1 MACKLFEEIDL
12 INKIRTARGDDFT
25 EGFLAGI
32 NLTTPAKPD
41 TEEENE
47 TASK

>member
-1 MACKLFEEIDL
+1 MTCKLFEQIDL

-32 NLTTPAKPD
+32 NLTTPAKP
-41 TEEENE
+41 EENE
-47 TASK
+47 EKPSK

>member
-1 MACKLFEEIDL
+1 MVCKLFEEIDL

-25 EGFLAGI
+25 EGFLVGI
-32 NLTTPAKPD
+32 NLAATIKN
-41 TEEENE
+41 EENE